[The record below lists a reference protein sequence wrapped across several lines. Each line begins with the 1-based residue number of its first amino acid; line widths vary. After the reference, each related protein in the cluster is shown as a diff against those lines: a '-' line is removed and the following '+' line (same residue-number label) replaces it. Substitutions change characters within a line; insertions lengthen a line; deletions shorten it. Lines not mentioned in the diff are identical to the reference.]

1 MSTIEKYG
9 MNFLMGGM
17 ITITTSYLGTF
28 VSPLKAALFWMMPWT
43 LLPTIYFMSINKK
56 SNRYIGKFLKATIY
70 PLPIMIITLL
80 GLGYFYIH
88 SKSRDIWTPMLKG
101 GAVWIGTSVIFYF
114 IIEYLELEDKF

>member
-1 MSTIEKYG
+1 MSAIEKYG
-9 MNFLMGGM
+9 MNFLMGGL

-88 SKSRDIWTPMLKG
+88 SKSKDIWTPMMKG
-101 GAVWIGTSVIFYF
+101 AAVWIGTSVIFYF

>member
-1 MSTIEKYG
+1 MSAIEKYM
-9 MNFLMGGM
+9 MNFLMGGL

-56 SNRYIGKFLKATIY
+56 SNQYIGKFLKSTIY
-70 PLPIMIITLL
+70 PLPIMVITLL

-88 SKSRDIWTPMLKG
+88 SKSKDIWVPMMKG
-101 GAVWIGTSVIFYF
+101 ATVWIGASIIFYY
-114 IIEYLELEDKF
+114 IVRYLNLQDKF

>member
-1 MSTIEKYG
+1 MSTIEKYFA
-9 MNFLMGGM
+9 NFLVGGM

-43 LLPTIYFMSINKK
+43 LLPTIYFMSTHKK
-56 SNRYIGKFLKATIY
+56 SNQYIGKFLKASIY
-70 PLPIMIITLL
+70 PLPIMILTLL

-88 SKSRDIWTPMLKG
+88 SKSKDIWIPMLKG

-114 IIEYLELEDKF
+114 IIKYFKLEDKF

>member
-1 MSTIEKYG
+1 MSAIEKYG
-9 MNFLMGGM
+9 MNFLMGGL

-88 SKSRDIWTPMLKG
+88 SKSKDIWVPMMKG
-101 GAVWIGTSVIFYF
+101 AAVWIGTSVIFYF

>member
-1 MSTIEKYG
+1 MSAIEKYM
-9 MNFLMGGM
+9 MNFLMGGL

-56 SNRYIGKFLKATIY
+56 SNQYIGKFLKSTIY
-70 PLPIMIITLL
+70 PLPIMVITLL

-88 SKSRDIWTPMLKG
+88 SKSKDIWVPMMKG
-101 GAVWIGTSVIFYF
+101 AAVWIGASIIFYY
-114 IIEYLELEDKF
+114 IVRYLNLQDKF

>member
-1 MSTIEKYG
+1 MSAIEKYI
-9 MNFLMGGM
+9 MNFLMGGL

-56 SNRYIGKFLKATIY
+56 SNQYIGKFLKSTIY
-70 PLPIMIITLL
+70 PLPIMVITLL

-88 SKSRDIWTPMLKG
+88 SKSKDIWVPMMKG
-101 GAVWIGTSVIFYF
+101 AAVWIGASIIFYY
-114 IIEYLELEDKF
+114 IVRYLNLQDKF